1 MSKPTQSGY
10 QESIDVLSF
19 LGSVRSSINEIGSK
33 VIDGK
38 LRPENIDL
46 KKFALEYDAS
56 RGITPQSKQ
65 PPALPQQH
73 SVNIPVN
80 HVTSQVQN
88 LQPVNNTDNGDQL
101 LLPFDKKSNLDDIF
115 NKIDDVYRKVI
126 SLENEVYKLRE
137 SLDNKKKDL

>member
-1 MSKPTQSGY
+1 MSKQAH
-10 QESIDVLSF
+10 QESLDVLSF
-19 LGSVRSSINEIGSK
+19 LGSVTNSINEIGSK

-56 RGITPQSKQ
+56 RGVVPTSRQQ
-65 PPALPQQH
+65 PDVRQQH
-73 SVNIPVN
+73 INIPVN
-80 HVTSQVQN
+80 TVAAPSQQFKVEDV
-88 LQPVNNTDNGDQL
+88 QPVNDDQL
-101 LLPFDKKSNLDDIF
+101 LLPFDKKYNLDDIF